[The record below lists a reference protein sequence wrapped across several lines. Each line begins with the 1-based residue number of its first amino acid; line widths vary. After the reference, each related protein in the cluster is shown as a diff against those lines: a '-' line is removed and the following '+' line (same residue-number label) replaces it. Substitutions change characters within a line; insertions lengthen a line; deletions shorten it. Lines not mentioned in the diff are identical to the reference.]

1 MSRFQGKGV
10 LVTGAASGI
19 GKATVERLI
28 GEGATVVGVDL
39 DSDAPAGL
47 GGDRF
52 DYRVLDVLDADAVG
66 SAVAA
71 VVNAVGAS
79 TAWCTPQA
87 SPGVDRCTCCPTT
100 SGTGSWGST

>member
-1 MSRFQGKGV
+1 MGRFQGKSV

-39 DSDAPAGL
+39 DSDAPAGR

-52 DYRVLDVLDADAVG
+52 ACSTCSTCSTRMPSG
-66 SAVAA
+66 PRWPTWSTPW
-71 VVNAVGAS
+71 GAS
-79 TAWCTPQA
+79 TAWCTPQPTRILLPNNHMA
-87 SPGVDRCTCCPTT
+87 LNDR
-100 SGTGSWGST
+100 

>member
-1 MSRFQGKGV
+1 MGRFQGKGV

-39 DSDAPAGL
+39 DSDAPAGR

-52 DYRVLDVLDADAVG
+52 AC
-66 SAVAA
+66 STCSTPW
-71 VVNAVGAS
+71 GAS
-79 TAWCTPQA
+79 TAWA
-87 SPGVDRCTCCPTT
+87 RRSLLESSCPTIT
-100 SGTGSWGST
+100 ER

>member
-1 MSRFQGKGV
+1 MGRFQGKGV

-39 DSDAPAGL
+39 DSDAPAGR

-52 DYRVLDVLDADAVG
+52 ACSTCSGRLDGVVHAAAYSNPLAQQSQSGERSVIVLE
-66 SAVAA
+66 
-71 VVNAVGAS
+71 
-79 TAWCTPQA
+79 
-87 SPGVDRCTCCPTT
+87 
-100 SGTGSWGST
+100 